1 MQCYWPIAEPL
12 IGIAKVD
19 KTKLNQWQRLSWRNI
34 RANWNDNQTAQF
46 RFDFEGMASNTM
58 AYIDDAMLID
68 LTAAFG
74 AGNEPTQS
82 WCDTNIEYFAGN
94 TTIQYEAPTVYD
106 LTSTIPKIIK
116 TGDILNCPYSG
127 SAKSITLPKGK
138 YRLECWGAQGGYY
151 PSATYTNAHN
161 NKGGYSIG
169 TLTLLQR
176 QNLHLY
182 VGGAGTNITA
192 SLTAKSG
199 GWNGGATGG
208 AGTDANR
215 GYGGAG
221 GGGASDIRIRTDS
234 LYARVIVAGGGGGK
248 GPGSTI
254 SSSNNTSTIPTS
266 GSINEYGGGP
276 FGGTGHPIYSNSANA
291 TGNFGSGNSGGGGY
305 NNRGGSGGA
314 GTYAQ
319 SSNRDNTYYPPGGGG
334 GGGGWYGGGGGAGG
348 GYNYGSGSAG
358 KSGDAGIFG
367 SGGTGGAGV
376 SGYGYHAG
384 VGGGG
389 GGGSGYVYTSSTA
402 SDYPSGCLLNSSY
415 YLDDAST
422 TAGNTSFT
430 SPRGTSEAGHT
441 GNGYIRITVIEASS
455 GNTLVKTTS
464 DAWKK
469 QKQMFIKTTATTWKP
484 IKSIWVKTTTNTW
497 NQTL

>member
-1 MQCYWPIAEPL
+1 MQCYWPIADPL
-12 IGIAKVD
+12 IGIAKID
-19 KTKLNQWQRLSWRNI
+19 KTKLNQWQRLSWRNV
-34 RANWNDNQTAQF
+34 RANWNDNQAAQF

-58 AYIDDAMLID
+58 VYIDDAMFID

-151 PSATYTNAHN
+151 PSATYTNANN

-192 SLTAKSG
+192 SSTAKSG

-208 AGTDANR
+208 AGTNTNY

-254 SSSNNTSTIPTS
+254 GNSNNTSLIQTC

-276 FGGTGHPIYSNSANA
+276 SGGTGYSIYSDSTNA
-291 TGNFGSGNSGGGGY
+291 TGNFGSGNPGEGGY

-314 GTYAQ
+314 GTQTQ
-319 SSNRDNTYYPPGGGG
+319 SSSRDNTYYPPGGGG

-348 GYNYGSGSAG
+348 GYDYGISSVG

-376 SGYGYHAG
+376 SGYGYFAG

-402 SDYPSGCLLNSSY
+402 SNYPSGCLLNSSY

-422 TAGNTSFT
+422 TAGNMSFA
-430 SPRGTSEAGHT
+430 SPTGASEAGHT

-484 IKSIWVKTTTNTW
+484 IKSICAKTAADTW
-497 NQTL
+497 SQTL